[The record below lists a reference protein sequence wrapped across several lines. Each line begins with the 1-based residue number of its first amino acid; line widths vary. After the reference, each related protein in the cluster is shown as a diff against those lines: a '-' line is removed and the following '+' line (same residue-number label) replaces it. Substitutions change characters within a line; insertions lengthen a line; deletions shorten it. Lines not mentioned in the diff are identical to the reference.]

1 MSDVQH
7 DSAEI
12 NQRRGRRERKRLA
25 ADLARAEAMVEAAG
39 DDGIKL
45 ESADI
50 AIIRAATGVVDR
62 RVWSDAWETGFYDA
76 IGRIEKSV
84 HYPSYQVFK
93 DMKSSDE
100 LLSHASLTGLPLAS
114 QDIEA
119 LTRARVARIER
130 AWNTPIEAEYYAA
143 LNRISKGVQPVAA
156 ATAGKNAYHGARRAI
171 RIYTLTAIFLTILV
185 VGLSCL
191 LFAVNQISDDVQR
204 IVTINDSSAMALHNQ
219 LLSYQANII
228 EMRQTEERE
237 IRKVAGSASQAHNR
251 AQDTEEIVIAAHQKA
266 SGDLRQLSNS
276 QPAIQIKHLLQEFAT
291 NNRQLYNDVT
301 RTRGIGNALFL
312 PVTNP
317 YTEPHCPPAATWNSA
332 LAQAEHP
339 PGASAP
345 HVVNWICSNRQVRAN
360 LEIKIPI
367 MDADR
372 VTNDKDETLA
382 PENVVDEGFQKI
394 AAYQDIRAMAM
405 YGREIVLSLVG
416 AVTGF
421 ILPVLYAW
429 LGASAAI
436 LRKIRIETE
445 TSTFHPEY
453 SKVANRAHITCAVI
467 VGIAI
472 GLFSDLV
479 QGGKNISPL
488 AVAFIAGYASDKFFY
503 FVDRLVDVIFPAR
516 AQVKPETPQ
525 VAAPAAAGAA
535 AAVRARPEG

>member
-1 MSDVQH
+1 MSDAQH
-7 DSAEI
+7 DSAKESD
-12 NQRRGRRERKRLA
+12 RRSRRARARLS
-25 ADLARAEAMVEAAG
+25 ADLARAEAMVEAAA
-39 DDGIKL
+39 DDGIEL
-45 ESADI
+45 ESEDVAV
-50 AIIRAATGVVDR
+50 IRAASGVVDR
-62 RVWSDAWETGFYDA
+62 GAWSDAWETGFYGT

-84 HYPSYQVFK
+84 HYPSFQVFK

-114 QDIEA
+114 HDIEA
-119 LTRARVARIER
+119 LTQARVARIEHN
-130 AWNTPIEAEYYAA
+130 WNAQIESEYYAA
-143 LNRISKGVQPVAA
+143 LNRISKGVRPVAA
-156 ATAGKNAYHGARRAI
+156 ATSGKEAYRGARRAI
-171 RIYTLTAIFLTILV
+171 RIYTLTAISLTILV

-191 LFAVNQISDDVQR
+191 LFTVNQISDDVQR
-204 IVTINDSSAMALHNQ
+204 IVTINDASAMALHNQ
-219 LLSYQANII
+219 LLSYQSNII
-228 EMRQTEERE
+228 EMRQGEERE
-237 IRKVAGSASQAHNR
+237 IRKVAGSAIQTHDRS
-251 AQDTEEIVIAAHQKA
+251 QDTEEMVIAAHEKA
-266 SGDLRQLSNS
+266 SGDLRQLSNA

-301 RTRGIGNALFL
+301 RTRGIGDALFL

-317 YTEPHCPPAATWNSA
+317 YTEPHCPPASTWGSSGPQVA
-332 LAQAEHP
+332 DHP
-339 PGASAP
+339 HGASSPPLA
-345 HVVNWICSNRQVRAN
+345 NWICSNKQVRAN

-372 VTNDKDETLA
+372 VTNDHDQTLA

-516 AQVKPETPQ
+516 APGKSEPPQ
-525 VAAPAAAGAA
+525 VAAPVGSGRAAA
-535 AAVRARPEG
+535 RAQSEG